1 MLEPLGQ
8 SASER
13 MTMKLYAPFAFLT
26 LAVLV
31 APSAAQ
37 SSLSTYVQGA
47 GSGVYVC
54 SQTGQAY
61 AKCTGSQ
68 SIPDGG
74 VTVVYNDSGSAEA
87 GFGTMTGQSYSE
99 IVVNGEGNTNEPFY
113 NDFASQ
119 ATSEDELSIL
129 GLNDGEVAYLSGFFS
144 TNFKQASV
152 VTTTYEV
159 YLGTSNYTECIVD
172 NNTPPFCRIT
182 LPITYSNGSP
192 VNFSLITQLL
202 ISADSRLA
210 AGAPAGADVI
220 TSVQAIAYANF
231 KVVNSK
237 GQVISGVTV
246 VGSSG
251 HIYN

>member
-74 VTVVYNDSGSAEA
+74 VTVV
-87 GFGTMTGQSYSE
+87 
-99 IVVNGEGNTNEPFY
+99 Y